1 MVDPYQR
8 QLAPQRTSGSVG
20 FANAQQMGGGIGD
33 VLSGIGDAVGENAIG
48 DLRLKQQQERD
59 LAAAAAFKAA
69 AEVKERI
76 GMASLDAQDNAAPG
90 AAGFSQSMA
99 EILDKETGAFVQSI
113 ADPQV
118 RQRYEAQMSEWASEQ
133 RLRFEAFE
141 RGQTA
146 KLGVTNTQQ
155 SFDLIA
161 NRVSRDAP
169 AEDYDEAIEDIR
181 TGLAEMEGLPA
192 DVRAG
197 LEREGVAKVTYSWL
211 AGKPPNQAKALL
223 ASGLFD
229 GFLPPEAIDRLN
241 NNADVEIRRAQVELE
256 AQQRAQVAESREA
269 LNLLIT
275 QLGDGAVI
283 PDGDL
288 QAAVERATALGLDK
302 QGYDLVKLGISND
315 VNRTYR
321 AAPPAQIDAAL
332 KQLQADIATRGDDV
346 PASLTL
352 RRDALQSLLTARTRD
367 AAADPLAVA
376 AQNGIASGPID
387 WDNPATIAQR
397 KTAALAAA
405 KLLGVPP
412 RLLTDEEA
420 TEMAANMKTP
430 QGRAMAAQQLQ
441 QFGGREAR
449 LAAEQVAPSD
459 TMFHYSLG
467 LNRNARQLVYEGQAL
482 QQSGKVKVDTGEA
495 RRVWAERIAPAT
507 RELGQT
513 ATSATF
519 EMATAI
525 YAQAMDRRGE
535 TEFNEQLFRASI
547 NTALGGTTTGG
558 QRKGG
563 VGEWNGR
570 AVVLPPS
577 LTQADFERRLSGF
590 RPTQAFHRN
599 GAALTARELQ
609 DNYTPVMVGPN
620 RYGFVSSRGEF
631 VGTKKRGEI
640 YTLDITKVQPP
651 APRAPR
657 QRDLTG
663 GAPRGSVI
671 K

>member
-8 QLAPQRTSGSVG
+8 QLAPQRVG
-20 FANAQQMGGGIGD
+20 NQVGQANVQQMGGGIGD
-33 VLSGIGDAVGENAIG
+33 VLSGIGDAVGQNAIQ
-48 DLRLKQQQERD
+48 DMQLKQQQDRD
-59 LAAAAAFKAA
+59 LAAAAAFKAQ
-69 AEVKERI
+69 AELKERI

-90 AAGFSQSMA
+90 AAGFSKSMA
-99 EILDKETGAFVQSI
+99 DMLDKETGAFIQSI
-113 ADPQV
+113 ADPVV
-118 RQRYEAQMSEWASEQ
+118 RRRYEAQMQDWTSEQ

-146 KLGVTNTQQ
+146 KLGVTNTQT

-161 NRVSRDAP
+161 NRVSRNVP
-169 AEDYDEAIEDIR
+169 AEDFQEAIEDVR

-192 DVRAG
+192 DVRIA
-197 LEREGVAKVTYSWL
+197 LEREGVEKIAYSWL

-223 ASGLFD
+223 ESGVFD
-229 GFLPPEAIDRLN
+229 GMMSPEAIDRIN
-241 NNADVEIRRAQVELE
+241 RNADVEIRRAQIELE

-283 PDGDL
+283 PDADL
-288 QAAVERATALGLDK
+288 QTAVERATALGLDK

-332 KQLQADIATRGDDV
+332 KQLQADIATRGDEV

-397 KTAALAAA
+397 KTAALAASR
-405 KLLGVPP
+405 LLGVPP

-430 QGRAMAAQQLQ
+430 QGRAMAAQQLG

-449 LAAEQVAPSD
+449 LAAEQVAPND
-459 TMFHYSLG
+459 RTFHYSLG

-495 RRVWAERIAPAT
+495 RRVWAENLSLAT

-513 ATSATF
+513 ATGAVF
-519 EMATAI
+519 EMAVAV
-525 YAQAMDRRGE
+525 YAQAMERRGE
-535 TEFNEQLFRASI
+535 TEFNETLFKASI
-547 NTALGGTTTGG
+547 NTALGGTSTNGV
-558 QRKGG
+558 RKGG

-570 AVVLPPS
+570 SVVLPTS
-577 LTQADFERRLSGF
+577 MTQTDFERRLSGF
-590 RPTQAFHRN
+590 KPTQAFHRN
-599 GAALTARELQ
+599 GAAMTGRELRE
-609 DNYTPVMVGPN
+609 NYTPVMVAPN
-620 RYGFVSSRGEF
+620 RYGFANGRGEF
-631 VGTKKRGEI
+631 AGTKKRGEI

-651 APRAPR
+651 APARPR
-657 QRDLTG
+657 TRDLTG
-663 GAPRGSVI
+663 GAPRGSRMQ
-671 K
+671 